1 MSKYDTE
8 HPKKEVPA
16 EVVDDVDND
25 MWYDLSLISKKYYYF
40 LLYQLNID
48 KYYP

>member
-25 MWYDLSLISKKYYYF
+25 MWYDSSLISKNTIISYSKIYI
-40 LLYQLNID
+40 N
-48 KYYP
+48 